1 MSKSHQFTVG
11 DIQCAVLLEGEST
24 KTSEAIA
31 ERYPK
36 VSQDEIEAALGGT
49 AGDDSLNCLY
59 INSGGTRILADVG
72 FGAAG
77 PPDSGGLVAALNSI
91 DLTPAD
97 IDIVYL
103 THFHGDHIAGL
114 VADEDPLEFPNARF
128 ITMDAEWQEWIGRW
142 AGSNSPQERRQFE
155 RFTAMRDRFSF
166 VAAGDSVAPGVTV
179 VDLAGHTLG
188 HSGLLV
194 ESQGERLL
202 HVVDLL
208 HQSFQFARTEWHF
221 IFDSDGDMAVKARR
235 RVLQRCA
242 DEGLLTLFY
251 HLKFPG
257 LGMVKRRGDSFSWH
271 PLERAP

>member
-1 MSKSHQFTVG
+1 MSKSYQFTVG
-11 DIQCAVLLEGEST
+11 DIQCAVLQEGEAT
-24 KTSEAIA
+24 KTSEEIA
-31 ERYPK
+31 ARYPT
-36 VSQDEIEAALGGT
+36 VERAELEAALGGKP
-49 AGDDSLNCLY
+49 AEDSLNCLY
-59 INSGGTRILADVG
+59 INSGGTRILVDVG

-77 PPDSGGLVAALNSI
+77 PPDSGGLVAALGDSG
-91 DLTPAD
+91 LTPAD

-114 VADEDPLEFPNARF
+114 VADEGRLEFPNARF
-128 ITMDAEWQEWIGRW
+128 ITMAAEWQEWMGRW
-142 AGSNSPQERRQFE
+142 ADSNSPQERKQFE
-155 RFTAMRDRFSF
+155 RFTALRERFSF
-166 VAAGDSVAPGVTV
+166 VAAGDSVALGVTV

-194 ESQGERLL
+194 ESQGEQLL

-221 IFDSDGDMAVKARR
+221 VFDSDGDMAVDTRR
-235 RVLQRCA
+235 RVLGRCA

-257 LGMVKRRGDSFSWH
+257 LGAVRRRDDSFSWH
-271 PLERAP
+271 PLD

>member
-1 MSKSHQFTVG
+1 MSKSYQFTVG
-11 DIQCAVLLEGEST
+11 DIQCAVLQEGEAT

-31 ERYPK
+31 ARYPR
-36 VSQDEIEAALGGT
+36 VSRAEIEVALGGT
-49 AGDDSLNCLY
+49 AGEDSLNCLY

-77 PPDSGGLVAALNSI
+77 PPDSGGLTAALGSMG
-91 DLTPAD
+91 LTPAN

-114 VADEDPLEFPNARF
+114 MADESPLEFPNARF
-128 ITMDAEWQEWIGRW
+128 ITMAAEWQEWMGRW
-142 AGSNSPQERRQFE
+142 AGSNKPQERGQFE
-155 RFTAMRDRFSF
+155 RFSALRQRFSF
-166 VAAGDSVAPGVTV
+166 AAAGDAVAPGVTV
-179 VDLAGHTLG
+179 VDLAGHTQG

-194 ESQGERLL
+194 ESGGERLL

-208 HQSFQFARTEWHF
+208 HQPFQFARTEWQF
-221 IFDSDGDMAVKARR
+221 IFDSDGDMAVDTRR
-235 RVLQRCA
+235 RVLGRCA

-257 LGMVKRRGDSFSWH
+257 LGTVKQAGDSFSWH
-271 PLERAP
+271 PLE

>member
-1 MSKSHQFTVG
+1 MSKSYQFAVG
-11 DIQCAVLLEGEST
+11 DIQCAVLQEGETT

-31 ERYPK
+31 ARYPT
-36 VSQDEIEAALGGT
+36 VSRVEIEAALGGT
-49 AGDDSLNCLY
+49 AGTDCLNCLY

-77 PPDSGGLVAALNSI
+77 PPDCGGLAAALDSI
-91 DLTPAD
+91 SLTPAD

-114 VADEDPLEFPNARF
+114 MAEESPLEFPNARF
-128 ITMDAEWQEWIGRW
+128 VTMAAEWQEWMDRW
-142 AGSNSPQERRQFE
+142 AGSDSPQERRQFE
-155 RFTAMRDRFSF
+155 RFTALRGRFSF

-179 VDLAGHTLG
+179 IDLAGHTLG

-194 ESQGERLL
+194 ESGGEGLL

-208 HQSFQFARTEWHF
+208 HQSFQFARTEWRF
-221 IFDSDGDMAVKARR
+221 IFDSDGDMAVETRR
-235 RVLQRCA
+235 RVLGRCA

-251 HLKFPG
+251 HLEFPG
-257 LGMVKRRGDSFSWH
+257 LGRVKRKGDAFSWH
-271 PLERAP
+271 PLE

>member
-1 MSKSHQFTVG
+1 MSKSYQFTVG
-11 DIQCAVLLEGEST
+11 DIQCAVLQEGEST

-31 ERYPK
+31 ARYPS
-36 VSQDEIEAALGGT
+36 VSRVEIEAALGG
-49 AGDDSLNCLY
+49 AMAEDSLNCLY

-77 PPDSGGLVAALNSI
+77 PPDSGGLVAALDSM
-91 DLTPAD
+91 DLALAD

-114 VADEDPLEFPNARF
+114 MADEDRLEFPNARF
-128 ITMDAEWQEWIGRW
+128 VTMAAEWQEWMERW
-142 AGSNSPQERRQFE
+142 GDSNSSQERQQFA
-155 RFTAMRDRFSF
+155 RFTALRQRFSF

-221 IFDSDGDMAVKARR
+221 VFDSDGDMAVKARR
-235 RVLQRCA
+235 RVLQRCV

-251 HLKFPG
+251 HLRFPG
-257 LGMVKRRGDSFSWH
+257 LGKVRKTDDAFAWH
-271 PLERAP
+271 PIE

>member
-1 MSKSHQFTVG
+1 MSKSYQFSVG
-11 DIQCAVLLEGEST
+11 DIQCAVLQEGEAT

-31 ERYPK
+31 ARYP
-36 VSQDEIEAALGGT
+36 SAERAELEAALGGKP
-49 AGDDSLNCLY
+49 AKDSLNFLV
-59 INSGGTRILADVG
+59 DVG

-77 PPDSGGLVAALNSI
+77 PPDSGGLAAALGGIS
-91 DLTPAD
+91 LTPAD

-114 VADEDPLEFPNARF
+114 VADEGRLEFPNARF
-128 ITMDAEWQEWIGRW
+128 ITMAAEWQEWMGRW
-142 AGSNSPQERRQFE
+142 AASESADDKRQFE
-155 RFTAMRDRFSF
+155 RFTALRQRFSF
-166 VAAGDSVAPGVTV
+166 VAAGDSIAPGVTV

-194 ESQGERLL
+194 ESQGEVLL

-208 HQSFQFARTEWHF
+208 HQSSQFARTEWHF
-221 IFDSDGDMAVKARR
+221 VFDSDGDMAVDTRR
-235 RVLQRCA
+235 RVLGRCA

-257 LGMVKRRGDSFSWH
+257 LGAVRREGDAFSWH
-271 PLERAP
+271 PIE

>member
-1 MSKSHQFTVG
+1 MSKSYQFTVG
-11 DIQCAVLLEGEST
+11 DIQCAVLQEGEAT
-24 KTSEAIA
+24 KTLDRIA
-31 ERYPK
+31 ERYPT
-36 VSQDEIEAALGGT
+36 VARAELEAALGGKP
-49 AGDDSLNCLY
+49 AEDSLNCLY
-59 INSGGTRILADVG
+59 INSGGTRILVDVG
-72 FGAAG
+72 FGTAG
-77 PPDSGGLVAALNSI
+77 PPDCGGLVAALGGNG
-91 DLTPAD
+91 LTPAD

-114 VADEDPLEFPNARF
+114 TAGEGRLEFPNARF
-128 ITMDAEWQEWIGRW
+128 ITMSAEWEEWMGRW
-142 AGSNSPQERRQFE
+142 AASESADDKRQLE
-155 RFTAMRDRFSF
+155 RFTALRPRFSF

-194 ESQGERLL
+194 ESQGEQLL

-221 IFDSDGDMAVKARR
+221 VFDSDGDTAVNTRR
-235 RVLQRCA
+235 RVLGRCA

-257 LGMVKRRGDSFSWH
+257 LGAVRREGDSFSWH
-271 PLERAP
+271 PSE

>member
-1 MSKSHQFTVG
+1 MSKSYQFTVG
-11 DIQCAVLLEGEST
+11 DIQCAVLLEGETT
-24 KTSEAIA
+24 KTIDSIS
-31 ERYPK
+31 ERYPT
-36 VSQDEIEAALGGT
+36 VARAELEAALGG
-49 AGDDSLNCLY
+49 AAAEDSLNCLY

-77 PPDSGGLVAALNSI
+77 SADSGGLVAALNNTGLSF
-91 DLTPAD
+91 AD

-114 VADEDPLEFPNARF
+114 VAEENPLEFPNARF
-128 ITMDAEWQEWIGRW
+128 VTMAAEWQEWMGRW
-142 AGSNSPQERRQFE
+142 TASKSTQDKRQLE
-155 RFTAMRDRFSF
+155 RFSALRDRFEF
-166 VAAGDSVAPGVTV
+166 VAPGDSVAPGVTV

-221 IFDSDGDMAVKARR
+221 VFDSDGDIAVDTRR
-235 RVLQRCA
+235 RILGRCA

-251 HLKFPG
+251 HLRFPG
-257 LGMVKRRGDSFSWH
+257 LGAVRRKGDSFSWH
-271 PLERAP
+271 PRE